1 MMDIGTAG
9 WLYKLPAGRSKGV
22 SWHRRFFSLRGD
34 SLLYFCHASEASG
47 IRLAPRGVAQLTGAE
62 VSLRPE
68 TATADGSLRFEFS
81 LTHGNGDTLV
91 LAAHLASERE
101 RWVAAIQEAA
111 AATSAASHADSV
123 PPPQSTIQDSD
134 TYPAA
139 SPSGQLEDDIEALQ
153 LKLQVDQAVQDCA
166 MQAQARR
173 RAEAAL
179 TDATAALALRR
190 SLLHWRHHTLR
201 VHFLVL
207 VRASQTHLASRGHVA
222 IDHDV

>member
-1 MMDIGTAG
+1 MDIGTAG

-101 RWVAAIQEAA
+101 RILIHILRHHQVGSLKTIWKPSSSSCRSIRPCRI
-111 AATSAASHADSV
+111 V
-123 PPPQSTIQDSD
+123 PCRRRP
-134 TYPAA
+134 
-139 SPSGQLEDDIEALQ
+139 GGG
-153 LKLQVDQAVQDCA
+153 LKL
-166 MQAQARR
+166 
-173 RAEAAL
+173 
-179 TDATAALALRR
+179 
-190 SLLHWRHHTLR
+190 H
-201 VHFLVL
+201 
-207 VRASQTHLASRGHVA
+207 
-222 IDHDV
+222 